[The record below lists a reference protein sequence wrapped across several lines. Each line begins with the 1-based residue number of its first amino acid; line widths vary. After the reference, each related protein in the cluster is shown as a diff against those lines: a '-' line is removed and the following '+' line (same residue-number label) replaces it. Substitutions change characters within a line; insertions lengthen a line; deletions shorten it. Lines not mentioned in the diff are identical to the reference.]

1 MQYNVFCEDS
11 TEFSGIKISYLIGSI
26 GTKFLFQLAIFHYI
40 SFFSC
45 NLLILGYSQGIE
57 QSRIRYFQ
65 ALNTL
70 RQLALPLDPIRGI
83 TPAIPIECT
92 MEPSYVGNAHCP
104 LGVGQAMTHIIFPK
118 YMLYYLLYI
127 YICIYIYIYIYIYL
141 YIYIYIYI
149 RIYIYIYI

>member
-118 YMLYYLLYI
+118 YMLFIIYIHMYIHIYIHIYLLIYTI
-127 YICIYIYIYIYIYL
+127 YIHIYIYIYIYI
-141 YIYIYIYI
+141 
-149 RIYIYIYI
+149 